1 MSLAT
6 AAECGS
12 NGRAMNKTLACAAF
26 IAAVSV
32 TAAMQDSTLVSNPP
46 ERFAMRVLAAGL
58 EGPWEVTWGPDQQLW
73 VTERTGK
80 RVVRI
85 NPADGMRSTVVTIPD
100 VNTTFTQDGLLGLAF
115 HADLLRGSGNDFVY
129 VAFTY
134 DADAG

>member
-73 VTERTGK
+73 VTERTGRRIV
-80 RVVRI
+80 RV
-85 NPADGMRSTVVTIPD
+85 NPADGTRSVAVSIPE
-100 VNTTFTQDGLLGLAF
+100 VNQ
-115 HADLLRGSGNDFVY
+115 SVSQ
-129 VAFTY
+129 
-134 DADAG
+134 